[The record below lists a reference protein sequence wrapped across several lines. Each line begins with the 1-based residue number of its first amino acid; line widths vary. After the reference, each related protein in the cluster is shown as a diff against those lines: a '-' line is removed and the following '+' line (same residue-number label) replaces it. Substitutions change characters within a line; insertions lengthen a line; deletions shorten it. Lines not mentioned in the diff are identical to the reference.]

1 MREAYLKLIE
11 RIDSDNIYIDHKR
24 SRFVIKGL
32 GELRYVRKDET
43 ESFLEL
49 LLKETINNG
58 K

>member
-11 RIDSDNIYIDHKR
+11 RVDDKNIYIDHKR
-24 SRFVIKGL
+24 SRFIISGF
-32 GELRYVRKDET
+32 GELMYVRKDKI

-49 LLKETINNG
+49 LLKETIKDG